1 MARGREILIDQEEK
15 VWRQGF
21 YVRVCK
27 CIAHLFESLAL
38 FVDVLYAVLVV
49 HASKLL
55 ELISTGIIQHTAIMT
70 RTTRGVMDKKQGGQ
84 RRRG

>member
-55 ELISTGIIQHTAIMT
+55 ELVSTDIMHHAANST
-70 RTTRGVMDKKQGGQ
+70 RTRETRTGKKEGRDVGD
-84 RRRG
+84 